1 MAKYPFDDEY
11 MVYDYAMHRYV
22 LTPKAVLDRLNEDL
36 TKYSPADSANREK
49 DVLVMLDNISSEV
62 YNAIYESSA
71 DYLYPEFVGAKAPS
85 ARSIILQAML
95 EQVKYFMFNGTISV
109 YSGVNFKKGTI
120 SEKAN
125 SRILAPNAERI
136 LNRTVREVGVP
147 LTYQGEWA
155 TLLELGDYDKMGY

>member
-1 MAKYPFDDEY
+1 M
-11 MVYDYAMHRYV
+11 
-22 LTPKAVLDRLNEDL
+22 
-36 TKYSPADSANREK
+36 
-49 DVLVMLDNISSEV
+49 
-62 YNAIYESSA
+62 
-71 DYLYPEFVGAKAPS
+71 
-85 ARSIILQAML
+85 SINQT
-95 EQVKYFMFNGTISV
+95 FNGTISV
-109 YSGVNFKKGTI
+109 YSGVNFKKGII